1 MSRARLGR
9 SRLVLSLA
17 RSLARATPAC
27 PPASGRR
34 WPAVGVGMAVGGDAV
49 DGRAAPARPL
59 RPALAPALGPGTPLL
74 HARAQGRLL
83 LAASAEACLDP
94 QRAVVQRL
102 LLLLLLLRA
111 LVHLPPLRLWGG
123 GGGAGEGDQAAEAR
137 GDLAQVVDG
146 EPLRR
151 PRGAVLVEGERV
163 VADGLVHPEVLDVAH
178 TPHLCL
184 DLGVEAV
191 AGDGASPSGQLEA
204 VVSRQQV
211 PPASG
216 TRGQRPGAAVLT
228 RAEHDFEKGVVLR
241 AEESDGGE
249 PQQRHLL
256 GRHAQ
261 VARDGQDL
269 EGGAARRGAQRE
281 AGRRSR
287 ARQLTPGDDVPPHVA
302 REPRHRVRVGG
313 GRGSGGAK
321 PRGEGGLGGR

>member
-27 PPASGRR
+27 PPASARR

-184 DLGVEAV
+184 DLGVERV
-191 AGDGASPSGQLEA
+191 AGDGPSARQLEA

-228 RAEHDFEKGVVLR
+228 RAEHDLEEGVVLR

-281 AGRRSR
+281 AGRLFT
-287 ARQLTPGDDVPPHVA
+287 AR
-302 REPRHRVRVGG
+302 GG
-313 GRGSGGAK
+313 
-321 PRGEGGLGGR
+321 